1 MLVWGGLGA
10 TNVAGDGAALD
21 PTGTGAWT
29 TLSAAGAPSAR
40 YAHTAVW
47 TGTEMIV
54 WGGADATPAPV
65 GDGARLL
72 P

>member
-1 MLVWGGLGA
+1 
-10 TNVAGDGAALD
+10 
-21 PTGTGAWT
+21 
-29 TLSAAGAPSAR
+29 
-40 YAHTAVW
+40 VW

-54 WGGADATPAPV
+54 WGGADAALTAF

>member
-10 TNVAGDGAALD
+10 TSVVGDGAALD

-29 TLSAAGAPSAR
+29 ALSTMGAPSAR

-54 WGGADATPAPV
+54 WGGADATPVPV